1 MSIELKSFS
10 ELGDVYTSSVLLNE
24 NKKPDADLG
33 FSKAGKQKGDGP
45 EASAGFNKKALKE
58 KKGPSN
64 KPEKA
69 PVAKVN
75 KESTETSKNMN
86 KKLSFDELYERAMNE
101 GPDSVVQPVVDD
113 EVTSIDQGEGAPEAP
128 FGGEEEEVVAEDP
141 KELFAQLC
149 DLVGK
154 LKEFYG
160 IEDEVE
166 GEDEIESPAGET
178 DIEDLGEAVDAP
190 ELPDSNGKALQGKKN
205 DTGGVK
211 VVKGKAATGDV
222 KNEPQ
227 AKALG
232 DKSAQFQKK
241 DNKVGGSGAQSKTG
255 ASVFETS

>member
-33 FSKAGKQKGDGP
+33 FSKAGKQKDDGP
-45 EASAGFNKKALKE
+45 EASAGFDKKALKE
-58 KKGPSN
+58 KKGPSS

-69 PVAKVN
+69 PAAKIN

-113 EVTSIDQGEGAPEAP
+113 EVTSMDQGEEAP
-128 FGGEEEEVVAEDP
+128 FAGEEEVVAAEDP

-160 IEDEVE
+160 IEDEEEAEVE
-166 GEDEIESPAGET
+166 DADEVPADET
-178 DIEDLGEAVDAP
+178 DIEGLGEAVDAT
-190 ELPDSNGKALQGKKN
+190 ELPDSKGKALQGKKN
-205 DTGGVK
+205 DVGGVK
-211 VVKGKAATGDV
+211 VVKGKANTGDV
-222 KNEPQ
+222 KNEPE

-232 DKSAQFQKK
+232 DKSSLLQKK
-241 DNKVGGSGAQSKTG
+241 DNKVGGSGAQAKTG
-255 ASVFETS
+255 SSVFETS